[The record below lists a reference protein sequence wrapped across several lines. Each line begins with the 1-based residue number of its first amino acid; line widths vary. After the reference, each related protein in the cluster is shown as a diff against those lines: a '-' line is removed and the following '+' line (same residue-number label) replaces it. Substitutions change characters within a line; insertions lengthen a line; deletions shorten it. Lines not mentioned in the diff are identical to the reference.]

1 MCATHLLLVHL
12 SHCTL
17 LGVVHLL
24 QELCVRGS
32 LAVLVCIEMFVA
44 ALAHRQERFFS
55 YKSFKSQAVMGFGDA
70 FVQMVLSP
78 ANLAD
83 EVQGGIQEISS
94 GVIGATTQ
102 TLYTAT
108 ETLYSGGALA
118 MDGVGSLR
126 RAAQGQ
132 LAGVSIKDLTGVLV
146 GETSPGSTTSASLEA
161 VSQEAGSGV
170 AAGGRAG
177 GGARKADA
185 VTEGA
190 SLLEE
195 AELRFESSFSAA
207 FDS

>member
-78 ANLAD
+78 ASLAD

-108 ETLYSGGALA
+108 ETLYSGG
-118 MDGVGSLR
+118 

-146 GETSPGSTTSASLEA
+146 GETSPGSTASASPEA

-195 AELRFESSFSAA
+195 AELRFESSFSTA